1 MQQSSYIDCNEPINY
16 DIEIINIYIILFY
29 THSTRGKYN
38 IYEALS
44 INS

>member
-1 MQQSSYIDCNEPINY
+1 MQQSSYIDCNESFNY
-16 DIEIINIYIILFY
+16 NIEIINICIILFY
-29 THSTRGKYN
+29 THSARDKYN